1 MAGKKCG
8 KRIKLEKSGF
18 VCDWEDGPAQ
28 TNSPDLTDGA
38 HCQSLIEAKNIDIKE
53 SLRELC
59 SGTGKDIVTRR
70 GSRAFAPCF
79 VMYLTF

>member
-8 KRIKLEKSGF
+8 KGIKLEKSGV

-28 TNSPDLTDGA
+28 TNYPDLTDGA
-38 HCQSLIEAKNIDIKE
+38 NCQSPIEAKNIDIKE
-53 SLRELC
+53 SLRELS
-59 SGTGKDIVTRR
+59 SGTGKDIVTRS

-79 VMYLTF
+79 VMQLTF